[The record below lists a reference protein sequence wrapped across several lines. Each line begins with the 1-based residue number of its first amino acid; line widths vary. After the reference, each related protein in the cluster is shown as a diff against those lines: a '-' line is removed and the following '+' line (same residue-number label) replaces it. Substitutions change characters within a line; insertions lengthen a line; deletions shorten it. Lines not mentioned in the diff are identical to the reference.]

1 MMGFRR
7 RYAALLVALAVCACT
22 ATPEPQPQPTP
33 PPAPPEA
40 AVVAPIAA
48 PPPPPPVPVTVPRSF
63 VVFFDAGKST
73 LSVDARLIIAD
84 AAAAYRKHDAHLL
97 SIIGH
102 ADRAGGD
109 AANGKVSLR
118 RALAVRRAFVAAGIP
133 ASEIGIA
140 ARGESEPAFLTPDQ
154 TKEPQNRRV
163 EIRF

>member
-7 RYAALLVALAVCACT
+7 HYAAFMVALVASACA
-22 ATPEPQPQPTP
+22 ATQEPPPPP

-40 AVVAPIAA
+40 AVVAPITP
-48 PPPPPPVPVTVPRSF
+48 PPPPPPVPATVPRSF

-73 LSVDARLIIAD
+73 LSADARRIIAD
-84 AAAAYRKHDAHLL
+84 AAADYRKHNAHRM
-97 SIIGH
+97 SVFGH

-109 AANGKVSLR
+109 TANRKVSLQ
-118 RALAVRRAFVAAGIP
+118 RALAVQRAFVAAGIP

-140 ARGESEPAFLTPDQ
+140 ARGESEPAFLTSDRTQ
-154 TKEPQNRRV
+154 EPQNRRV

>member
-7 RYAALLVALAVCACT
+7 RYAALVMALAVAACT
-22 ATPEPQPQPTP
+22 ATPEPQPAP
-33 PPAPPEA
+33 PPAPAEA

-48 PPPPPPVPVTVPRSF
+48 PPPPPPVPATVPRSF
-63 VVFFDAGKST
+63 VVFFDAGKSA
-73 LSVDARLIIAD
+73 LSADARRIIAD
-84 AAAAYRKHDAHLL
+84 AAAAYRTHNAHRM
-97 SIIGH
+97 SISGH
-102 ADRAGGD
+102 TDRAGGD
-109 AANGKVSLR
+109 GANRKVSLQ
-118 RALAVRRAFVAAGIP
+118 RALAVQRAFVAAGIP